1 MSYGEGQ
8 DDVHQRSSRNDI
20 RAVRFKVH
28 DAKAH
33 SKGGTLENTVNGR
46 GDEEVGGPP
55 PKHLMHPAKDYN
67 RLFGIS
73 SSDIDKYSRIVFPV
87 CFICFNL
94 MYWIIYL
101 HISDVVADDLVLLN
115 EENGSA
121 HPLFQEVRFKVHDAK
136 AHSKGGTLENTV
148 NGRADEEVGG
158 PAPPPKHIINPAK
171 DYNKLYGITPSD
183 IDKYSRIMF
192 PVCFIC
198 FNLMYWIIYLHIS
211 DVVADDLVLLNED
224 K

>member
-1 MSYGEGQ
+1 M
-8 DDVHQRSSRNDI
+8 
-20 RAVRFKVH
+20 
-28 DAKAH
+28 
-33 SKGGTLENTVNGR
+33 
-46 GDEEVGGPP
+46 
-55 PKHLMHPAKDYN
+55 
-67 RLFGIS
+67 GIS
-73 SSDIDKYSRIVFPV
+73 REFEVIGGKP
-87 CFICFNL
+87 
-94 MYWIIYL
+94 
-101 HISDVVADDLVLLN
+101 
-115 EENGSA
+115 
-121 HPLFQEVRFKVHDAK
+121 EVRFKVHDAK